1 MDLDRGGAV
10 QHRRAARALGLETGE
25 QHRAARIGQV
35 VLQMMDHAPA
45 GGHAAGRHDDLGHG
59 RAVQRL
65 GLFHLGHIGRHA
77 ERRPRVGRRQA
88 LVTGVPKID
97 IDGAAGHRAVQ
108 EHRQVAGDAP
118 RLLELP
124 DVVEQRLRAPHR
136 ERGYHHGAAAPDR
149 ARDDGFQRVGRL
161 LRAVLAVA
169 IGGLDDQM
177 IGLRHPARRRHQ
189 RIAVATQ
196 VAGKHQ
202 ASAGMADLDDGGAQ
216 DMAGRGQL
224 DAATARQVRGRVE
237 VDRPQGRD
245 RALRVGDGVQR

>member
-1 MDLDRGGAV
+1 MHDEGFPGRALEPAQPAQDLVGIRVRRQHRQAVDLGAHGHIAAMDLDRGGAV
-10 QHRRAARALGLETGE
+10 QHRRAARSLGLETGE

-88 LVTGVPKID
+88 LVAGVPKID

-108 EHRQVAGDAP
+108 EHRQVADDAP

-124 DVVEQRLRAPHR
+124 DVEQRLRAPNR

-177 IGLRHPARRRHQ
+177 IGLRHPP
-189 RIAVATQ
+189 
-196 VAGKHQ
+196 
-202 ASAGMADLDDGGAQ
+202 GG
-216 DMAGRGQL
+216 GINGS
-224 DAATARQVRGRVE
+224 
-237 VDRPQGRD
+237 P
-245 RALRVGDGVQR
+245 